1 MKLLPLS
8 FLRMLLP
15 RPLGI
20 DGDAAGGSPA
30 PAPPAAPEKTFTQAE
45 LDAAVAQQ
53 VAAVKVPCV

>member
-20 DGDAAGGSPA
+20 DGDAAGGGY
-30 PAPPAAPEKTFTQAE
+30 PAAAPTPDKTFT
-45 LDAAVAQQ
+45 
-53 VAAVKVPCV
+53 